1 MEPLI
6 TSGLRQI
13 EELYGKLESQIS
25 TKELVA
31 LINDVKKAIK
41 AGEEAN
47 ENVFIKA
54 ISEIGRPA
62 YLVDMYDWVVS
73 RYAKGFDIDIL
84 EMLKNYVRQVEYST
98 QLMRRRGKHAAAG
111 EAVERAVQDSVKIL
125 NMCLKLVE
133 AKEENDTALAAAAE
147 APADATLGQ
156 IAFATKRKDK
166 PFELDTAEE
175 TRLYTALRRYFDEN
189 TPLDAKDVG
198 TIKELLAN
206 GWYADVFAEPTANE
220 VYRGMSVSEE
230 WLQKITGQETLPEVG
245 EADINVS
252 FKPKNNSS
260 SWSTD
265 SSMAEYFSIHP
276 AQRGKG
282 FKRAVVLHAN
292 VADNPGNFVSA
303 TGLYGVEGLD
313 EFTGE
318 NEVIG
323 LGPIKIHKISWET
336 WDMK

>member
-1 MEPLI
+1 MEPRI
-6 TSGLRQI
+6 VSGIRQI
-13 EELYGKLESQIS
+13 EELYGELEKQIS
-25 TKELVA
+25 PKELVA
-31 LINDVKKAIK
+31 LIDDVKKSIK
-41 AGEEAN
+41 SGEEAN

-54 ISEIGRPA
+54 ISELGRPN
-62 YLVDMYDWVVS
+62 YLIELYNWVVS
-73 RYAKGFDIDIL
+73 RNAKGFDIDIL
-84 EMLKNYVRQVEYST
+84 KILKNHVRQTEAST
-98 QLMRRRGKHAAAG
+98 QLMRRRGKGAQADMAIDG
-111 EAVERAVQDSVKIL
+111 AIQEAVKIL
-125 NMCLKLVE
+125 NMCMKMVE
-133 AKEENDTALAAAAE
+133 AKKENDAELEASSE
-147 APADATLGQ
+147 APPDATLGR

-166 PFELDTAEE
+166 PFEIDTAEE
-175 TRLYTALRRYFDEN
+175 SRLYMALRRYFDEN
-189 TPLDAKDVG
+189 IPLSAGDV
-198 TIKELLAN
+198 TQIKELLAN
-206 GWYADVFAEPTANE
+206 GWYSDVFSEPQVTE
-220 VYRGMSVSEE
+220 VYRGMSVTDE
-230 WLQKITGQETLPEVG
+230 WLKKITGQETLSDVG
-245 EADINVS
+245 EIDMS
-252 FKPKNNSS
+252 KTFKPKGDSS

-292 VADNPGNFVSA
+292 VADNPGSFVSA